1 MPSIGLELVYP
12 RNCKPLNDDLS
23 KEELRRRLT
32 ELCNALDN
40 VIEEEGKPTETSLD
54 GERLSLSQDHLK
66 YKGLFLLLSSPEFL
80 KHADRDIQLRV
91 GVCICK
97 LLKIFCPHNPL
108 SGLSEEKV
116 LTKEIL
122 FFLIDCIGL
131 LSNVKT
137 KTDAIYIK
145 LHTMIYICAQIDV
158 FMWCAFLE
166 DESVLLG
173 FVKMV
178 FAIVKNL
185 DVWSW
190 TDNTIVRQM
199 VLDMTVKVIIQS
211 EKLLSAE
218 AVAFVL
224 QYLIEPAKS
233 TQPAQHTFARDLII
247 RTANQLEYQIQM
259 LLQNSLIMGK
269 CNGTHMKSTSK
280 PIRSSDKVLEDSIED
295 TSDLNDIEND
305 EANPDPLGEHAFLI
319 IYALHTI
326 QSSIVAPVLP
336 TIELKLKSPIVRERK
351 RSFRLLALLFSEPN
365 SLLHRRNPSLWDA
378 FLGRFNDI
386 DSGVRK
392 LCIHMLPQLLK
403 QNHDLLHEQ
412 LLTNF
417 QQRIYDPDEEVRL
430 LALRTMTALI
440 KQSEREVSDNAFELL
455 KERSRDKTLS
465 IRKEASSTLASLYK
479 SGLQSEW
486 LSATKSASAL
496 NTILHLYY
504 QKSPDDK
511 LIVERLL
518 KSSII
523 PYHFENAVRVRA
535 LFRCYSLMD
544 EASIK
549 AMQEIF
555 KTQYVALKL
564 LRDVVKLLTDQRDEK
579 IPSEVNVEIM
589 SAIQHLSILIPKSE
603 KSVEHLKRFF
613 NQVHADKTLRNHLLK
628 LTKLQTTCTQAT
640 TALRDIL
647 KKIGMTTENPNS
659 VNDNQTN
666 YVRVV
671 KILLE
676 RCAPVL
682 FDRNFGMELVSQL
695 SIIKKTGYL
704 SGSTERMDVTRS
716 LRLLLGVSVYFKEI
730 LPSNEVMDYLLCIL
744 SDRNSSVINEG
755 IDEIESTSTYSDS
768 YNDSYALQE
777 MALSILCCVLGGGP
791 SGIFNNTDLTEPLQN
806 ITDQETLNIYAQ
818 LSERSEEL
826 LPILRRFCCT
836 GITCT
841 SVESCHDREVTEK
854 SIKNNR
860 KVTKHA
866 AKIPSS
872 KLNTENVSYSGVIW
886 RRERRRSKLSIRIL
900 FCLYN
905 VVRQLLN
912 SKSKPNSN
920 DDIDLDEEP
929 NTSTISDHLT
939 NDVKRLSALKS
950 NIDEI
955 LNDIVQAC
963 ISCPILS
970 NDYIACLTSLSHIA
984 LLFPDVYNEDIKTLI
999 TKSLVQQ
1006 VLTIEPDD
1014 LPNQEQEKDKTQMKN
1029 ISSKNLSNQPKAE
1042 CNTLS
1047 SWLPDSLISNLT
1059 RAKISAIKLIT
1070 NWLVGL
1076 KNEVKPVVQVIIRL
1090 LYRIIIH
1097 DGDLTKGGK
1106 LTYGEMSRLR
1116 LVAATSWL
1124 KLAHSQDYVECI
1136 EIGWYLSMSYILC
1149 DPCPQVRSHFLTK
1162 LNKGLYKLS
1171 LPLEYMAIFAH
1182 SANVSELA
1190 FKQRAKQLFIAN
1202 IQRRR
1207 AFLNKHPSYF
1217 RDGKFLFG
1225 LLPDYVLP
1233 YTIYLLSHDSKWTKL
1248 DDVEILN
1255 KIKSALWFIMEP
1267 IMSHGE
1273 NFSFL
1278 RKIIEK
1284 IKYARDALHPDDSLV
1299 NEKMYTVCDISL
1311 GLLLS
1316 RCINPTIKEY
1326 PVDVKLPKTLF
1337 TSAPSDFRNPD
1348 FKQLLNIGL
1357 ESGTQTGTDII
1368 NTPLEM
1374 SIKNKPQP
1382 ILQFTPNKHTKAFKE
1397 GLIPPE
1403 LVKSKGV
1410 TSKSRKKAKEIAN
1423 LKKKE
1428 THEVDSNTK
1437 SVDDIDD
1444 LPEHESMD
1452 NNDSSLSDTRDK
1464 IMGQEQIIP
1473 VCTGSTSSDISSSK
1487 TNHKFCDDASTE
1499 TQEVRLSS
1507 SNGSIHKKKRQNST
1521 SPENLKRPRVS
1532 KLPDSNSN
1540 KKQSTLDCV
1549 LKVNKISS
1557 NKTSLRVKDTGQELS
1572 AVKVKRT
1579 AKSNPAKLN
1588 QFQPTEVPCPN
1599 ENPKKNIKSST
1610 SSHTNDQNVSL
1621 RSKNPETSENSQ
1633 KLTSNPEKSSHS
1645 ANKRLLR
1652 SKTRS
1657 SLKLRTT
1664 KRTNLPDTLSRRP
1677 SSRISAIVAKQ
1688 KLLTPMSQSSSNS
1701 PSQVTPKQK

>member
-1 MPSIGLELVYP
+1 MPSIGLELIYP
-12 RNCKPLNDDLS
+12 PNCKPINDDLS

-40 VIEEEGKPTETSLD
+40 VIEEEGKSTETSLD
-54 GERLSLSQDHLK
+54 GERLSLSQDHAK
-66 YKGLFLLLSSPEFL
+66 YKGLFVLLGSPEFL
-80 KHADRDIQLRV
+80 KNADRDIQLRV

-97 LLKIFCPHNPL
+97 LLKIFCPCNPL

-137 KTDAIYIK
+137 KTDAVYIK

-158 FMWCAFLE
+158 FMWCSFLE
-166 DESVLLG
+166 DESVLFG

-190 TDNTIVRQM
+190 TDNSIVRQM
-199 VLDMTVKVIIQS
+199 ILDMAVKVIIQS
-211 EKLLSAE
+211 EKFLSSD
-218 AVAFVL
+218 VVTFIL

-247 RTANQLEYQIQM
+247 RTADQLEYRIQM
-259 LLQNSLIMGK
+259 LLQNSLIVGK
-269 CNGTHMKSTSK
+269 CNGTQMKTESK
-280 PIRSSDKVLEDSIED
+280 PIRPPEEVLEDSSEGI
-295 TSDLNDIEND
+295 SDVNESKDD
-305 EANPDPLGEHAFLI
+305 EGNPDLLGEHAFLI

-351 RSFRLLALLFSEPN
+351 RSFRLLARLFSEPN

-386 DSGVRK
+386 DSEVRK

-403 QNHDLLHEQ
+403 QNQDLLHEQ

-430 LALRTMTALI
+430 LALKTMTGLI
-440 KQSEREVSDNAFELL
+440 KQSESEVSDDAFELL

-465 IRKEASSTLASLYK
+465 IRKEASSALASLYK
-479 SGLQSEW
+479 GGLQSGC

-504 QKSPDDK
+504 QNSTDDK

-523 PYHFENAVRVRA
+523 PYNFENAVRVQA

-564 LRDVVKLLTDQRDEK
+564 LRDVVKLLTDQRDAK
-579 IPSEVNVEIM
+579 IPSEVNTEIM
-589 SAIQHLSILIPKSE
+589 GVIQHLSVLIPKSE

-613 NQVHADKTLRNHLLK
+613 NQVHTDKTLWNHLVK
-628 LTKLQTTCTQAT
+628 LTKPQTACAQAT

-647 KKIGMTTENPNS
+647 KKIGTAAENPNS

-666 YVRVV
+666 YARVV

-682 FDRNFGMELVSQL
+682 FDRNFGMELVNQL
-695 SIIKKTGYL
+695 YIIKKTGCL
-704 SGSTERMDVTRS
+704 SGTAGRMNVTRS
-716 LRLLLGVSVYFKEI
+716 LRLLLAVSVYFKEI
-730 LPSNEVMDYLLCIL
+730 LPSNKVMDYLLCIL
-744 SDRNSSVINEG
+744 SDENSSVLNDDN
-755 IDEIESTSTYSDS
+755 DENVSSSANSDS
-768 YNDSYALQE
+768 YDDSYTLQE
-777 MALSILCCVLGGGP
+777 IALSILCCILGGGP
-791 SGIFNNTDLTEPLQN
+791 SGTFSNTDLTEPLQN
-806 ITDQETLNIYAQ
+806 IADKQNLSIYAQ
-818 LSERSEEL
+818 LTERSDEL

-836 GITCT
+836 GIVPI
-841 SVESCHDREVTEK
+841 SLESCQNRETAEK

-860 KVTKHA
+860 KTTKHGV
-866 AKIPSS
+866 KIPSPN
-872 KLNTENVSYSGVIW
+872 LITEAVSNSGVVW

-900 FCLYN
+900 FCLCN
-905 VVRQLLN
+905 VVRHLLN
-912 SKSKPNSN
+912 SKSKSETNN
-920 DDIDLDEEP
+920 IDLDEE
-929 NTSTISDHLT
+929 STISVNDDLT
-939 NDVKRLSALKS
+939 DELKRLSALKS
-950 NIDEI
+950 KINEI
-955 LNDIVQAC
+955 LNDIVQVC

-970 NDYIACLTSLSHIA
+970 NDYISCLTSLSHIA
-984 LLFPDVYNEDIKTLI
+984 LLFPDVYNEDIKNFI

-1006 VLTIEPDD
+1006 VLTFEPDD
-1014 LPNQEQEKDKTQMKN
+1014 LPNQEQEKDKTPIN
-1029 ISSKNLSNQPKAE
+1029 SVTSKNLSNQSKTE
-1042 CNTLS
+1042 CNALS
-1047 SWLPDSLISNLT
+1047 SWSPDSLISNLT

-1106 LTYGEMSRLR
+1106 LSYGEMSRLR

-1124 KLAHSQDYVECI
+1124 KLARSQAYIECI

-1162 LNKGLYKLS
+1162 LNQGLYKLS

-1182 SANVSELA
+1182 SANVSEPA

-1217 RDGKFLFG
+1217 RDAKFLFG

-1233 YTIYLLSHDSKWTKL
+1233 YVIYLLSHDSKWAKL

-1284 IKYARDALHPDDSLV
+1284 IKYARDALHPDDTLI
-1299 NEKMYTVCDISL
+1299 NEKLYTVCDISL

-1348 FKQLLNIGL
+1348 FKQLINIGS
-1357 ESGTQTGTDII
+1357 ESEAQTGTS
-1368 NTPLEM
+1368 NTNSPLEM
-1374 SIKNKPQP
+1374 SIKNKVQP

-1403 LVKSKGV
+1403 LVKPKGV
-1410 TSKSRKKAKEIAN
+1410 NTSKPRKKEKESTSHKEKEAKF
-1423 LKKKE
+1423 K
-1428 THEVDSNTK
+1428 TK
-1437 SVDDIDD
+1437 SNNNIDELSGHGSSDDNEN
-1444 LPEHESMD
+1444 LL
-1452 NNDSSLSDTRDK
+1452 DSRDK
-1464 IMGQEQIIP
+1464 IDQQQIISIC
-1473 VCTGSTSSDISSSK
+1473 VASTSNNMSSEIDPKVCADITK
-1487 TNHKFCDDASTE
+1487 
-1499 TQEVRLSS
+1499 TQEVRSS
-1507 SNGSIHKKKRQNST
+1507 SPNRAVNRKKRRKT
-1521 SPENLKRPRVS
+1521 TPPENLKRPRIS
-1532 KLPDSNSN
+1532 KLSDSNLN
-1540 KKQSTLDCV
+1540 KKQSTLDSV
-1549 LKVNKISS
+1549 VKVNGIPS
-1557 NKTSLRVKDTGQELS
+1557 NKYFSQVKDTSQQLS
-1572 AVKVKRT
+1572 FVFPSRDVNVKVKKNT
-1579 AKSNPAKLN
+1579 EPNDAKQNQSRSNKN
-1588 QFQPTEVPCPN
+1588 SRR
-1599 ENPKKNIKSST
+1599 NIKTST
-1610 SSHTNDQNVSL
+1610 TSKKNDQNVSL
-1621 RSKNPETSENSQ
+1621 RLRNSTIPENSQ
-1633 KLTSNPEKSSHS
+1633 KPTKNPGRTSHLT
-1645 ANKRLLR
+1645 NKRLVR
-1652 SKTRS
+1652 SNVRRS
-1657 SLKLRTT
+1657 SRLKTN
-1664 KRTNLPDTLSRRP
+1664 KRTHLSDALSRRP
-1677 SSRISAIVAKQ
+1677 SSRMSAVIARQ
-1688 KLLTPMSQSSSNS
+1688 KLLIPTSQSSSNS
-1701 PSQVTPKQK
+1701 TSQVTPKRK